1 MTSLRAAEHGE
12 LGHGESGAVLI
23 HVALAL
29 FVLFGLTTFVLDY
42 GVMWTSR
49 GQAQNSADAGAM
61 AGAVARAFD
70 DTATPPAAGGRAYTA
85 ALLAAQANEVF
96 GEAGGTVISWACP
109 PWSSHTRC
117 VRVDVHRD
125 GTNGSTALP
134 VYFARLFGTTTQRV
148 QATATAAALP
158 ANATACLRPW
168 SVPDIWNEQRTSAG
182 VADPGGWTS
191 TSTFDRY
198 VAGGKN
204 AGALL
209 PTPPPLDSYTE
220 LGYRNSMVGTE
231 VTLMFGT
238 VSGPVENGW
247 YLAVDIPR
255 ADGTGAT
262 GGARYRANI
271 QSCNGIVT
279 RIGQYLNTETGAKS
293 GPTAQGV
300 RDLIAQDPYA
310 TWNTSTNQI
319 QNSCTSATPSCGPL
333 SPRVVVVSVF
343 DPDDFAR
350 RNATNDTSPC
360 SGGGQCVKVVNMF
373 GFFIEGVD
381 NNGNVLGRLTQQQGE
396 YIEGGWT
403 VGDAD
408 AFLWAFQ
415 LIR

>member
-1 MTSLRAAEHGE
+1 MTSLRAAEHAE

-49 GQAQNSADAGAM
+49 AQAQNSADAGAI

-70 DTATPPAAGGRAYTA
+70 DTATPPAPDGRAYTA
-85 ALLAAQANEVF
+85 AMLAAQANEVF
-96 GEAGGTVISWACP
+96 GEAGGIVVSWACP
-109 PWSSHTRC
+109 TWSSYTRC
-117 VRVDVHRD
+117 ARVDVHRD

-158 ANATACLRPW
+158 ANASACLRPW
-168 SVPDIWNEQRTSAG
+168 AVPDIWTEERTSAG
-182 VADPGGWTS
+182 VADPGQWTS

-198 VAGGKN
+198 VNGGKN

-209 PTPPPLDSYTE
+209 PTPPPLDAYTQ
-220 LGYRNSMVGTE
+220 LGYQNSMVGTE

-255 ADGTGAT
+255 ADGTGST

-271 QSCNGIVT
+271 QSCNGITT
-279 RIGQYLNTETGAKS
+279 RIGAYLNTETGAKS

-300 RDLIAQDPYA
+300 RALIAQDPDA
-310 TWNTSTNQI
+310 TWVGGLGGHV
-319 QNSCTSATPSCGPL
+319 NSPCVNAGTCGTL

-343 DPDDFAR
+343 DPDEFAR
-350 RNATNDTSPC
+350 RQATNDATPC
-360 SGGGQCVKVVNMF
+360 AGGGQCVKVVNMF

-381 NNGNVLGRLTQQQGE
+381 NNGNVIGRLTEQQGE
-396 YIEGGWT
+396 FLDGGWN
-403 VGDAD
+403 VGDTD
-408 AFLWAFQ
+408 AFLWAFR
-415 LIR
+415 LVG